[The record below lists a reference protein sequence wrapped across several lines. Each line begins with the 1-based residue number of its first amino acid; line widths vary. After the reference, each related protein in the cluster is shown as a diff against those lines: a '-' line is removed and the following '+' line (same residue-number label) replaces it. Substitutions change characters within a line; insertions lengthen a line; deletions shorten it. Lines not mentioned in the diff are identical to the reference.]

1 MSEET
6 VEQKATEL
14 GWVEKSEWKGDP
26 DKWRPAE
33 EFVERG
39 EKILPIVKKELEKT
53 KAELKIALSLNQQ
66 EIERIKQDAYEK
78 AKSEYL
84 ARVRLIDQK
93 EAEAFKAGDGE
104 AYAEIKRVRENIKPP
119 EPPKPAAPQVD
130 VVFEDWKSKNAWYQT
145 DPELTD
151 AADIISHKIVAER
164 GGKVTDQDRPE
175 LLKEMEKRVKASHPH
190 KFSNPKREEPGGV
203 EGGSQPVVTKK
214 NGKTFDS
221 LPESAKGSYNKLA
234 EKFKAKGRTFT
245 KEQYAQAYYE
255 QQ

>member
-6 VEQKATEL
+6 VEQKAAEL
-14 GWVEKSEWKGDP
+14 GWVPQEQWKGDP
-26 DKWRPAE
+26 EKWRPAE

-39 EKILPIVKKELEKT
+39 EKILPILKKELEKT
-53 KAELKIALSLNQQ
+53 KSELKIALSLNQQ
-66 EIERIKQDAYEK
+66 EIERIKQESYER

-84 ARVRLIDQK
+84 AKMRIIDQR
-93 EAEAFKAGDGE
+93 EAEAIKAQDGE
-104 AYAEIKRVRENIKPP
+104 AVVEARKVRESMKPP
-119 EPPKPAAPQVD
+119 EPPKQSPKID
-130 VVFEDWKSKNAWYQT
+130 VVFEDWRSKNPWYQA

-164 GGKVTDQDRPE
+164 GGKVSDAERPE
-175 LLKEMEKRVKASHPH
+175 LLKEMERRVKATHPH
-190 KFSNPKREEPGGV
+190 KFSNPKREEPGVV
-203 EGGSQPVVTKK
+203 EGGNQQSTPAKK

-221 LPESAKGSYNKLA
+221 LPESAKGQYAKLA

>member
-6 VEQKATEL
+6 VEQKAADI
-14 GWVEKSEWKGDP
+14 GWVPLDQWKGDP

-39 EKILPIVKKELEKT
+39 EKILPILKKELDKT

-66 EIERIKQDAYEK
+66 EIERIKADAYEK
-78 AKSEYL
+78 AKAEYQ
-84 ARVRLIDQK
+84 AKIRIIDQR
-93 EAEAFKAGDGE
+93 EVEAFKNQDVELLGE
-104 AYAEIKRVRENIKPP
+104 VRKARESVKPP
-119 EPPKPAAPQVD
+119 EPPKPIAPQKD
-130 VVFEDWKSKNAWYQT
+130 VVFEDWASKNAWYQT
-145 DPELTD
+145 DKELAD

-164 GGKVTDQDRPE
+164 GGKVTEADRPA
-175 LLKEMEKRVKASHPH
+175 LLEEMTKRVKSAHPT

-203 EGGSQPVVTKK
+203 EGGSQQAAPKK
-214 NGKTFDS
+214 SGKTFDS
-221 LPESAKGSYNKLA
+221 LPESAKGAYNKLA
-234 EKFKAKGRTFT
+234 DKFKAKGRTFT